1 MSIARVANTPES
13 AGDVNMAWPTL
24 DGLLGRVFPDNGLNY
39 DSVKLAIEK
48 ESLADPVVKYV
59 NSIIHS

>member
-1 MSIARVANTPES
+1 
-13 AGDVNMAWPTL
+13 MAWPTL